1 MVRNK
6 KARELDENWEIVEK
20 RVKGAIE
27 EIEKNGAKKKRVE
40 DGEMRSARQKK
51 VRRELRDCLRWE
63 RKAEEVRKKGKVW
76 EIMNRERRMRKR
88 INEGIG

>member
-20 RVKGAIE
+20 RVKGAIQ
-27 EIEKNGAKKKRVE
+27 EIEKSGAKKKRVE

-76 EIMNRERRMRKR
+76 EIMNRKRRMRKR